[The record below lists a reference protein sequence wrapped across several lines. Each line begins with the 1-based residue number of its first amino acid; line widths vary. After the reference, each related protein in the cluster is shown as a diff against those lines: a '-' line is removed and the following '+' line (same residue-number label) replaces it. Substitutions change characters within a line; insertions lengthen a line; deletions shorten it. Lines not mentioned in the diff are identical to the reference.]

1 MKAVAFCPAHIT
13 GFFEIK
19 DQALD
24 PLRMGSRGAGICMDR
39 GVVTQV
45 ETREEGPKGID
56 VWINGVQAPSA
67 TVSNEVAK
75 KLLALSG
82 RSLGLTIQHL
92 VSVPIGSGF
101 GTSGGAAVGIALAG
115 SAALGLNLSTLEA
128 YQIAHVVEVEL
139 RTGLGTVAGEY
150 SGGLEVRA
158 KEGAPG
164 YGEIFQVPL
173 QGGYSVVALHNGPLL
188 TSQFLSDPAYRNK
201 INSIG
206 CEFSSK
212 MIKNPSLE
220 TFLRLAHEFSASI
233 RLGSPALMKA
243 MRVAEEQGYLFGMAM
258 FGQTVFTIVK
268 SEEALEVAK
277 VIRDD
282 AGNDGKII
290 VSPVDSLGGR
300 LLSPFEELLPPWIKA
315 AQ

>member
-1 MKAVAFCPAHIT
+1 MRAVAFCPAHIT
-13 GFFEIK
+13 GFFEIR

-24 PLRMGSRGAGICMDR
+24 PLRVGSRGAGICMDR

-45 ETREEGPKGID
+45 EAIGNDSRSVD
-56 VWINGVQAPSA
+56 VWINGAQVRTA
-67 TVSNEVAK
+67 TVSIEVAK

-82 RSLGLTIQHL
+82 RSFGLTIHHL

-101 GTSGGAAVGIALAG
+101 GTSGAAAVGIALAG
-115 SAALGLNLSTLEA
+115 SEALGLNLSTLEA

-139 RTGLGTVAGEY
+139 KTGLGTVAGEY

-164 YGEIFQVPL
+164 YGEIFQVPIR
-173 QGGYSVVALHNGPLL
+173 GEYSVVALHNGPLL
-188 TSQFLSDPAYRNK
+188 TSQFLSNYAYRYK

-206 CEFSSK
+206 SEFSSK
-212 MIKNPSLE
+212 MIKSPSLE
-220 TFLRLAHEFSASI
+220 TFLRLAHEFSATVH
-233 RLGSPALMKA
+233 LGSPALMKA
-243 MRVAEEQGYLFGMAM
+243 MRVAEEQGYLFAMAM

-268 SEEALEVAK
+268 CEEAFEVAK
-277 VIRDD
+277 IIRGD

-290 VSPVDSLGGR
+290 VSPISHLGGR
-300 LLSPFEELLPPWIKA
+300 LLTGSEDLLSSWKSA